1 MELDLGNLVRKY
13 DLNIT
18 GVVHIGAN
26 AGQEHPVYESLN
38 IEPVIYFE
46 PLPHIFEQLKSNVGD
61 KATCYNFA
69 LGNID
74 GDVDMFVEDVNNG
87 GSSSVLEP
95 KKHLEHY
102 PWIEFKRK
110 INVPL
115 KRVDDLNLP
124 KCNFIN
130 IDVQGYELE
139 VFKGASNYLKDVDY
153 IMSEVNLAELYT
165 GCAKVED
172 IDNFLGEYG
181 FERVEVYW
189 NNQQEWGDAF
199 YIKKK

>member
-1 MELDLGNLVRKY
+1 MEQEPIS
-13 DLNIT
+13 NIKKDQIVLT
-18 GVVHIGAN
+18 DE
-26 AGQEHPVYESLN
+26 QKD
-38 IEPVIYFE
+38 
-46 PLPHIFEQLKSNVGD
+46 IFEQLKNNVGD
-61 KATCYNFA
+61 TAICFNIA
-69 LGNID
+69 LGNIN

-110 INVPL
+110 INVPI
-115 KRVDDLNLP
+115 KRVDDLDLA

-139 VFKGASNYLKDVDY
+139 VFKGAAEYLKNVDY
-153 IMSEVNLAELYT
+153 VMSEVNLAELYK
-165 GCAKVED
+165 GCPLVED
-172 IDNFLGEYG
+172 IDNFLAGYG
-181 FERVEVYW
+181 FERVESYW